1 MRNKILVFLLTVSLS
16 SSLIG
21 QNLIPYSI
29 FNSNGKK
36 VKAKKMLKSL
46 LKSDVVFFGELHNNS
61 IAHFLQLKLLQKI
74 EEQTDVC
81 IGAEMFESDNQEALN
96 AYLSSEINQ
105 AQLDSMARLWP
116 NYSTDYK
123 PMVDYAKLNNLP
135 FIATNIPRKYA
146 SKVYKE
152 GGFDALNSLDTSE
165 KKWIAPSP
173 IAFDIELSQYK
184 NMLTM
189 MGDHGSVDLVKAQAI
204 KDATM
209 AYFIDLN
216 LKENQMFY
224 HINGSYH
231 SDFRQGILWYLKRL
245 NPSLTIKTIT
255 TVEQDQLKSMHKDH
269 LNKADFIIVVDSDMT
284 KTY

>member
-1 MRNKILVFLLTVSLS
+1 MPNKNLAFLLIVSLS
-16 SSLIG
+16 FSSIG
-21 QNLIPYSI
+21 QDLSPYSI
-29 FNSNGKK
+29 FNSDGKK

-46 LKSDVVFFGELHNNS
+46 LKSDVVFYGELHNNS
-61 IAHFLQLKLLQKI
+61 IAHWLELKLLQ
-74 EEQTDVC
+74 ELDQQTDVS
-81 IGAEMFESDNQEALN
+81 IGAEMFESDNQKALN
-96 AYLSSEINQ
+96 AYLSDKINQ
-105 AQLDSMARLWP
+105 SQLDSMARLWP

-123 PMVDYAKLNNLP
+123 PLVDYAKLNNLP

-146 SKVYKE
+146 SRVYKE
-152 GGFDALNSLDTSE
+152 GGFEALNNLDALE
-165 KKWIAPSP
+165 KNWIAPSP

-189 MGDHGSVDLVKAQAI
+189 MGDHGSVDMVKAQAI

-209 AYFIDLN
+209 AHFIHLN
-216 LKENQMFY
+216 LKENQLFY

-231 SDFRQGILWYLKRL
+231 SDFHQGILWYLKRL
-245 NPSLTIKTIT
+245 NPNLNIKTIT

-269 LNKADFIIVVDSDMT
+269 LNKADFIIVVDSEMT

>member
-1 MRNKILVFLLTVSLS
+1 MHNKILAFLLIVSLS
-16 SSLIG
+16 FSSTG
-21 QNLIPYSI
+21 QDLSPYSI
-29 FNSNGKK
+29 FNSDGKK

-46 LKSDVVFFGELHNNS
+46 LKSDVVFYGELHNNS
-61 IAHFLQLKLLQKI
+61 IAHWLELKLLQ
-74 EEQTDVC
+74 ELDQQTDVS
-81 IGAEMFESDNQEALN
+81 IGAEMFESDNQKALN
-96 AYLSSEINQ
+96 AYLSDKINQ
-105 AQLDSMARLWP
+105 SQLDSMARLWP

-123 PMVDYAKLNNLP
+123 PLVDYAKLNTLP

-152 GGFDALNSLDTSE
+152 GGFEALNGLDALE
-165 KKWIAPSP
+165 KNWIAPSP

-189 MGDHGSVDLVKAQAI
+189 MGDHGSVDMVKAQAI

-209 AYFIDLN
+209 AHFIHLN
-216 LKENQMFY
+216 LKENQLFY

-231 SDFRQGILWYLKRL
+231 SDFHQGILWYLMRL
-245 NPSLTIKTIT
+245 NPNLNIKTIT

-269 LNKADFIIVVDSDMT
+269 LNKADFIIVVDSEMT

>member
-1 MRNKILVFLLTVSLS
+1 MHHKIIAFLLTVSLS

-36 VKAKKMLKSL
+36 VKAKKLLKSL

-61 IAHFLQLKLLQKI
+61 IAHFLQLKLLQEI
-74 EEQTDVC
+74 DEQTDVI
-81 IGAEMFESDNQEALN
+81 IGAEMFESDNQKALN
-96 AYLSSEINQ
+96 AYLSNKINQ
-105 AQLDSMARLWP
+105 TQLDSIARLWP

-123 PMVDYAKLNNLP
+123 PLVDYAKLNNLP

-146 SKVYKE
+146 SKVYRE
-152 GGFDALNSLDTSE
+152 GGFEALNGLDTLE
-165 KKWIAPSP
+165 KNWIAPSP

-189 MGDHGSVDLVKAQAI
+189 MGDHGSVDMVKAQAI

-209 AYFIDLN
+209 AHFINLN
-216 LKENQMFY
+216 LKENQIFY

-231 SDFRQGILWYLKRL
+231 SDFHQGILWYLKRL
-245 NPSLTIKTIT
+245 NPNLTIKTIT

-269 LNKADFIIVVDSDMT
+269 LKKADFIIVVDSDMT

>member
-1 MRNKILVFLLTVSLS
+1 MHHKIIAFLLTVSLS

-36 VKAKKMLKSL
+36 VKAKKLLKSL

-61 IAHFLQLKLLQKI
+61 IAHFLQLKLLQEI
-74 EEQTDVC
+74 DEQTDVI
-81 IGAEMFESDNQEALN
+81 IGAEMFESDNQKALN
-96 AYLSSEINQ
+96 AYLSNKINQ
-105 AQLDSMARLWP
+105 TQLDSIARLWP

-123 PMVDYAKLNNLP
+123 PLVDYAKLNNLP

-146 SKVYKE
+146 SKVYRE
-152 GGFDALNSLDTSE
+152 GGFEALNGLDTLE
-165 KKWIAPSP
+165 KNWIAPSP

-189 MGDHGSVDLVKAQAI
+189 MGDHGSVDMVKAQAI

-209 AYFIDLN
+209 AHFINLN
-216 LKENQMFY
+216 LKENQIFY

-231 SDFRQGILWYLKRL
+231 SDFHQGILWYLKRL
-245 NPSLTIKTIT
+245 NPNLTIKTIT

>member
-1 MRNKILVFLLTVSLS
+1 MPNKILAFLLITSLS
-16 SSLIG
+16 FSSIG
-21 QNLIPYSI
+21 QDLSPYSI
-29 FNSNGKK
+29 FNSDGKK

-46 LKSDVVFFGELHNNS
+46 LKSDVVFYGELHNNS
-61 IAHFLQLKLLQKI
+61 IAHWLELKLLQ
-74 EEQTDVC
+74 ELDQQTDVS
-81 IGAEMFESDNQEALN
+81 IGAEMFESDNQKALN
-96 AYLSSEINQ
+96 AYLSDKINQ
-105 AQLDSMARLWP
+105 SQLDSMARLWP

-123 PMVDYAKLNNLP
+123 PLVDYAKLNNLP

-146 SKVYKE
+146 SRVYKE
-152 GGFDALNSLDTSE
+152 GGFEALNNLDALE
-165 KKWIAPSP
+165 KNWIAPSP

-189 MGDHGSVDLVKAQAI
+189 MGDHGSVDMVKAQAI

-209 AYFIDLN
+209 AHFIHLN
-216 LKENQMFY
+216 LKENQLFY

-231 SDFRQGILWYLKRL
+231 SDFHQGILWYLKRL
-245 NPSLTIKTIT
+245 NPNLNIKTIT

-269 LNKADFIIVVDSDMT
+269 LNKADFIIVVDSEMT

>member
-1 MRNKILVFLLTVSLS
+1 MHNKILALLLIVSLS
-16 SSLIG
+16 FSSIG
-21 QNLIPYSI
+21 QDLSPYSI
-29 FNSNGKK
+29 FNSDGKK

-46 LKSDVVFFGELHNNS
+46 LKSDVVFYGELHNNS
-61 IAHFLQLKLLQKI
+61 IAHWLELKLLQ
-74 EEQTDVC
+74 ELDQQTDVS
-81 IGAEMFESDNQEALN
+81 IGAEMFESDNQKALN
-96 AYLSSEINQ
+96 AYLSDKINQ
-105 AQLDSMARLWP
+105 SQLDSMARLWP

-123 PMVDYAKLNNLP
+123 PLVDYAKLNNLP

-146 SKVYKE
+146 SRVYKE
-152 GGFDALNSLDTSE
+152 GGFEALNNLDALE
-165 KKWIAPSP
+165 KNWIAPSP

-189 MGDHGSVDLVKAQAI
+189 MGDHGSVDMVKAQAI

-209 AYFIDLN
+209 AHFIHLN
-216 LKENQMFY
+216 LKENQLFY

-231 SDFRQGILWYLKRL
+231 SDFHQGILWYLKRL
-245 NPSLTIKTIT
+245 NPNLNIKTIT

-269 LNKADFIIVVDSDMT
+269 LNKADFIIVVDSEMT